1 LADFVYSGLRY
12 VEVLF
17 IKLEADK
24 VLLLLDGGYGGG
36 AAADRCI

>member
-17 IKLEADK
+17 IELEADK
-24 VLLLLDGGYGGG
+24 VPFFFDGGYGGG
-36 AAADRCI
+36 AAADCSI